1 VKCSKCGKEN
11 AEYLFYCGD
20 CGAELARPPTVEREV
35 VAHETPATQSMHA
48 KPEAEAGDQTIDA
61 LVAIA
66 VNVRRIFLVL
76 LLSIVVTL
84 FGGSLSMSLTI
95 LMINDDLSNSTTNAV
110 VGLWLSIMVVL
121 LIVGVFYIIK
131 NKTVTRT

>member
-1 VKCSKCGKEN
+1 
-11 AEYLFYCGD
+11 
-20 CGAELARPPTVEREV
+20 
-35 VAHETPATQSMHA
+35 
-48 KPEAEAGDQTIDA
+48 
-61 LVAIA
+61 
-66 VNVRRIFLVL
+66 
-76 LLSIVVTL
+76 
-84 FGGSLSMSLTI
+84 